1 MSSFTANTFSGEKSR
16 HVVRT
21 INKSQALHEN
31 SIFNAIRLST
41 EGAWEAELHFD
52 IERNSISRGGIKTIN
67 IVWRATNAES
77 FLKI

>member
-1 MSSFTANTFSGEKSR
+1 MVFAINIFRCHHLPLTHLMENGEKCR

-52 IERNSISRGGIKTIN
+52 IERKSISKGRIKTIN
-67 IVWRATNAES
+67 IV
-77 FLKI
+77 